1 MFSTS
6 FRIPDGM
13 PTLSPGK
20 HRNPRRGACFMEFA
34 SYLAGEKWSDHP
46 ACTHAAL
53 AGLARMTNDVVSDA
67 TRARMVPL
75 IPRAVGL
82 TSDDPQVTIRIV
94 SRAACAA
101 LPIASHER
109 QRPLAVGL
117 VACLSLTDDR
127 EVRASIRAAL
137 DQAPDCEAWA
147 RAFVGLDDILRKGML
162 TDQGR
167 DAILRLSVVG
177 IAQACVPNPNERLL
191 ALLEATIE
199 DCERTCRV
207 EDAPAVE
214 FAWERA

>member
-1 MFSTS
+1 MQKTS

-13 PTLSPGK
+13 PTLSPGR

-46 ACTHAAL
+46 ACTHPAL
-53 AGLARMTNDVVSDA
+53 AGLARLTNDVVSDA

-82 TSDDPQVTIRIV
+82 TSDDPQVAIRIV
-94 SRAACAA
+94 ARAASAA

-117 VACLSLTDDR
+117 IACLSLTDDP
-127 EVRASIRAAL
+127 EVRAQIRGAL
-137 DQAPDCEAWA
+137 DQAPDCEVWA
-147 RAFVGLDDILRKGML
+147 RTFVGMDDLLRKGVL

-177 IAQACVPNPNERLL
+177 IAQACVPNPNERLFD
-191 ALLEATIE
+191 LLEATIV
-199 DCERTCRV
+199 DCESTCRV
-207 EDAPAVE
+207 ADAAAED
-214 FAWERA
+214 FAGVRA